1 MKLSE
6 YDTDISTNKS
16 YIYLC
21 ICDLRSGHFC
31 DLPIISQWQ
40 QVNSLFSASAGVYL
54 NEIASSRA
62 FIDTSS
68 NFFFADTFKGH
79 LRSSEVTNFFSAN
92 NLGSKRDRD
101 MELVSLRSSRQVA
114 STDVQFH
121 IVGPLCE
128 L

>member
-6 YDTDISTNKS
+6 YDTDISTNKT

-21 ICDLRSGHFC
+21 IYDLTSGHFC
-31 DLPIISQWQ
+31 DLPITSQWQ

-54 NEIASSRA
+54 NGIASCRA
-62 FIDTSS
+62 FIDTS
-68 NFFFADTFKGH
+68 NIFFLADTFKGH
-79 LRSSEVTNFFSAN
+79 LKSSEVTNFFSAN

-121 IVGPLCE
+121 IVGSLCE